1 MRTIFFCP
9 DHAVDVYLHL
19 QFELS
24 PILSVNM
31 LLGFALEVRESPQI
45 THAGSQWNECSQ
57 PLVALYLADRVPPSR
72 PEVWSHHFLVASFV
86 SDSASSVSGLSL
98 LKDATIFCGVVLP
111 GS

>member
-31 LLGFALEVRESPQI
+31 LLGFALEVRQSPQI
-45 THAGSQWNECSQ
+45 TQAG
-57 PLVALYLADRVPPSR
+57 
-72 PEVWSHHFLVASFV
+72 F
-86 SDSASSVSGLSL
+86 SVE
-98 LKDATIFCGVVLP
+98 
-111 GS
+111 